1 MSIVKDI
8 LREEKNRLVILK
20 DQIEKQ
26 ISSLP
31 KGSLSRKKRS
41 SGWFYYLAYRDSE
54 KIIFKYIGKENSP
67 KVIALVD
74 AIKKRR
80 KLEKRLIEIKSNL
93 RDIKR
98 GLGERKQRPVL

>member
-41 SGWFYYLAYRDSE
+41 SGWFYYLAYRDGK
-54 KIIFKYIGKENSP
+54 KIVFKYVGKENSP
-67 KVIALVD
+67 QVIAFEE
-74 AIKKRR
+74 AIQKRR
-80 KLEKRLIEIKSNL
+80 KLESQDR
-93 RDIKR
+93 
-98 GLGERKQRPVL
+98 

>member
-20 DQIEKQ
+20 EQVEKQ

-41 SGWFYYLAYRDSE
+41 SGWFYYLAYRESE

-67 KVIALVD
+67 QVKAFVD
-74 AIKKRR
+74 AINNRK
-80 KLEKRLIEIKSNL
+80 KLEKRLREIKKNL
-93 RDIKR
+93 KEI
-98 GLGERKQRPVL
+98 LQRFR